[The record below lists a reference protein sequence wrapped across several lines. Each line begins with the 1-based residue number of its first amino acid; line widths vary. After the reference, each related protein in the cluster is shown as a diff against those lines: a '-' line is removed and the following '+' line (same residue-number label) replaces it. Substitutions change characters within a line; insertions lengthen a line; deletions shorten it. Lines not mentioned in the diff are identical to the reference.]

1 MGSSAGK
8 PVGEEILII
17 GAGVVGASVAY
28 HLTRLGHDRVTVLD
42 ARDRAVL
49 SGSTGLAPGFVG
61 QLSATPE
68 LTVLAKDSVTAYRA
82 LSDTAPA
89 PVFWQVGCLEVA
101 TGPARLEQAHQDV
114 ELGRQ
119 AGLEARVLD
128 AAETVALAPAL
139 VDPDRALGGVF
150 LPSDGAADPAALT
163 HVLVEAAEKGGARFH
178 FGTPVRALETEA
190 GRVVGV
196 RAGEDGRLLRAD
208 RVVLATGI
216 WGPVLAA
223 DAGLRLPMVAV
234 QHPYL
239 FTEEL
244 PGLDD
249 TPIDAP
255 IVRYPEHTVY
265 TRRHGRR
272 YGLGSYAHT
281 PLPLT
286 PSAALTSAEL
296 PFSESDFG
304 AALEEA
310 TSLVPAFRTAPRG
323 RHLNGVFAMTPDEL
337 PLVGPAAGLAGLWF
351 AEASWVTH
359 AGGVGRQF
367 ANMLLE
373 TGDLLVDPDRLAPD
387 RFSSWSDQKV
397 RDTALAHY
405 QGIYDA
411 H

>member
-1 MGSSAGK
+1 M
-8 PVGEEILII
+8 
-17 GAGVVGASVAY
+17 
-28 HLTRLGHDRVTVLD
+28 
-42 ARDRAVL
+42 L

-68 LTVLAKDSVTAYRA
+68 LTVLAKDSVAAYRA

-101 TGPARLEQAHQDV
+101 TGQAGMGQAHQDV
-114 ELGRQ
+114 EQGRL
-119 AGLEARVLD
+119 AGLEARLLD

-139 VDPDRALGGVF
+139 VAPDRALGGLF
-150 LPSDGAADPAALT
+150 MPSDGAADPAALT

-178 FGTPVRALETEA
+178 FGTPVRALETES

-196 RAGEDGRLLRAD
+196 RAGEDGSLLRAD

-223 DAGLRLPMVAV
+223 EAGLRLPMVAV

-249 TPIDAP
+249 TPIDGP

-281 PLPLT
+281 PLPLA
-286 PSAALTSAEL
+286 PSAALSSAEL
-296 PFSESDFG
+296 PFSETDFG
-304 AALEEA
+304 AALDEA
-310 TSLVPAFRTAPRG
+310 TSLVPAFRTAARG

-351 AEASWVTH
+351 AEACWVTH
-359 AGGVGRQF
+359 AGGVGRRL
-367 ANMLLE
+367 ANMLLG

-387 RFSSWSDQKV
+387 RFASWSDQKV
-397 RDTALAHY
+397 RETTLAHY
-405 QGIYDA
+405 RGIYEA